1 MERVDAS
8 TGSDRNRCTTDNDGN
23 HAPGRGGMTRRQTR
37 GAATPATR
45 HHMALLGARAGE
57 WSDPAPLWKSLV
69 VASGVALLAQLPVSW
84 CLIAMCGLWISHTL
98 PSQP

>member
-1 MERVDAS
+1 
-8 TGSDRNRCTTDNDGN
+8 
-23 HAPGRGGMTRRQTR
+23 MTRHQTR

-69 VASGVALLAQLPVSW
+69 VASGVARLALTLAGPTAYSLAQLPVSW